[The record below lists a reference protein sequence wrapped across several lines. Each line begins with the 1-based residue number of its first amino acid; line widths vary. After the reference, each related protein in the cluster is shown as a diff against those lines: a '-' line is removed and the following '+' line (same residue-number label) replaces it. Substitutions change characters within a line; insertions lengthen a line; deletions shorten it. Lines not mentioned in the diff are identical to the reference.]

1 MKQKQKTR
9 KKQKVQHNVT
19 SRKVTSQISD
29 KEPCHSYL
37 EGQGIIGNHGV
48 LRNYDYNFIK
58 AKLTNCAPKENELDI
73 RKIESV
79 ATQMPEQQTE
89 PIHWGQTERIADY
102 SQVQTQHWGS
112 KASVEDIDCCDS
124 PWSRSS
130 PQRVFSESGEGQSWN
145 ASSANHAITQPRP
158 VSWRRNQ
165 ESSGEGATEM
175 IDEAIVAPVQ
185 KPLKFV
191 QNVST
196 FNSRRL
202 GWTFHP
208 QNFKAP
214 NFDFKTINM
223 ASVGILAVLAKK
235 PSWYA
240 LPKLTRSAYEGDSKS
255 YYVGA
260 GLHKTTLK
268 EGGKPVYWRMSGAMA
283 TQDRNAELEH
293 SNDHKHAYKI
303 SLKEADEVLTK
314 HVVGKRF
321 GPKPTKAAVEQMV
334 LDKIKAKLTHPQ
346 LGSDKTKWGAK
357 YRMLFLKTL
366 SRDTKG
372 WHTFGLGNRTEI
384 KDKKG
389 KLIKVI
395 YKVNKGTTKINKV
408 TSAKLIKY

>member
-9 KKQKVQHNVT
+9 KKQKVQQNVT

-112 KASVEDIDCCDS
+112 KTSVEDIDCCDS

-130 PQRVFSESGEGQSWN
+130 PQRVFSESGEGPSW
-145 ASSANHAITQPRP
+145 SALSVNHAIAQPRT

-165 ESSGEGATEM
+165 ESSGESVTEM
-175 IDEAIVAPVQ
+175 INEAIVSPSVKSLIDIQNLAPAM
-185 KPLKFV
+185 KLLGA
-191 QNVST
+191 T
-196 FNSRRL
+196 SR
-202 GWTFHP
+202 P
-208 QNFKAP
+208 ANFKVP
-214 NFDFKTINM
+214 DFDFQTINM
-223 ASVGILAVLAKK
+223 ASVGLLAALAKK
-235 PSWYA
+235 PLWYA
-240 LPKLTRSAYEGDSKS
+240 FPKLTKSAYEGDNFC
-255 YYVGA
+255 YYISQ
-260 GLHKTTLK
+260 GLHKTIFK
-268 EGGKPVYWRMSGAMA
+268 EGGKPVFWRMSKAMS
-283 TQDRNAELEH
+283 QKDHDAELEH
-293 SNDHKHAYKI
+293 SNDHKQAYKI
-303 SLKEADEVLTK
+303 SLKEADDVLTK
-314 HVVGKRF
+314 HVVGKSF
-321 GPKPTKAAVEQMV
+321 GPKPTKAAAEQMV

-346 LGSDKTKWGAK
+346 LGSDKTKWAAK
-357 YRMLFLKTL
+357 YTMLSAKTAI
-366 SRDTKG
+366 RDTKG
-372 WHTFGLGNRTEI
+372 WHTFGVANRTEI
-384 KDKKG
+384 KNKKG

-408 TSAKLIKY
+408 TSAKLVKY